1 MPKYQVWIPVWE
13 QYMVEADS
21 KSEAL
26 SIWEKGGGRL
36 HDTYP
41 FDGRDDVKPYAEMEE
56 YENH

>member
-41 FDGRDDVKPYAEMEE
+41 FDGRDDVKPYAEMES
-56 YENH
+56 